1 MDIKGVQ
8 SVRMFHW
15 LSGASDTATNP
26 SLTRMYLF
34 LIISA
39 FSILQT
45 GALIQWPF
53 TTDTSY
59 HDLQVTAMIG
69 NPGTIQ
75 LKHLI
80 RINFSSSASWH
91 QIGPL
96 WALSRTFP
104 WKIICKCIRD
114 RQIPKLQENRRLQG
128 EQWSRRN
135 HRNGRVRC
143 MSNWHTLN
151 INISVLGQVTKR
163 QTAKNRTTHVQRRR
177 RQFRWPWHIWDNM
190 CK

>member
-1 MDIKGVQ
+1 MRNVLMFVQLLNRRSYSALLTDIKGVQ
-8 SVRMFHW
+8 SIRMFHW
-15 LSGASDTATNP
+15 LSGASDIATNP

-34 LIISA
+34 LITSA

-59 HDLQVTAMIG
+59 NDLQVTAMIG

-80 RINFSSSASWH
+80 EINFSSSASWH
-91 QIGPL
+91 QIEPL

-104 WKIICKCIRD
+104 PKIIFKCIRD

-128 EQWSRRN
+128 EQ
-135 HRNGRVRC
+135 
-143 MSNWHTLN
+143 
-151 INISVLGQVTKR
+151 
-163 QTAKNRTTHVQRRR
+163 
-177 RQFRWPWHIWDNM
+177 
-190 CK
+190 